1 VVKQRHKH
9 VPIRTC
15 VGCRQKMDKRSLTR
29 IVCTTDEGVVVDIT
43 GKRNGRGA
51 YLCHNLD
58 CWDKALN
65 SNVLD
70 NVLMTEISKAEKEA
84 LLEFRSDVTPKLD
97 L

>member
-1 VVKQRHKH
+1 MVKQRHKH

-15 VGCRQKMDKRSLTR
+15 VACRQKMDKRSLTR
-29 IVCTTDEGVVVDIT
+29 IVCTADEGVIVDVT

-51 YLCHNLD
+51 YLCQNSD

-65 SNVLD
+65 KNILD
-70 NVLMTEISKAEKEA
+70 HALRTEISKAEKEA
-84 LLEFRSDVTPKLD
+84 LLEFRSDVILKLD